1 MWELSET
8 PSGTKLTL
16 THEGHETFPQ
26 DDPIFS
32 REGCQGGWDYF
43 LRESLKAFLARQ
55 SS

>member
-1 MWELSET
+1 VWELSET